1 MKKILGL
8 DLGTTSIGWAFVN
21 EAESND
27 EHSSIIKL
35 GVRVN
40 PLSSDEIGNFQ
51 KGKSITTNAERTAKR
66 SARRNLQRYKL
77 RRNSLKEI
85 LISSGIIDKDSSL
98 YEPGNLSAFK
108 VYENRAKAVT
118 EQISL
123 IDFAK
128 VLLMI
133 NKKRGYKSSRKAKSD
148 DEGVMV
154 DSMGIAKLLYEK
166 GITPG
171 EYTLSLLK
179 QGKTNIPDFYI
190 SDLQS
195 EYDKIWECQS
205 KFYPDILTDE
215 FKTQLIGKGNKNTS
229 SIFLAKYKIYT
240 ADNKG
245 KDKKLQAYSWRA
257 KAVSEKL
264 NIEEVAYVISDLNGI
279 INNSSGYLGAISDR
293 SKELYFNNQTIGQYL
308 WENIKKNPHYSI
320 KNKVFYRQDYI
331 EEFDRIWDTQS
342 IYHKEL
348 TEDLKKVI
356 KDNIIFYQRPL
367 KSQKGLIS
375 FCELESKQVTVNVNG
390 KDKVKTLGCRVCPKS
405 SPLFQEF
412 KIWQGLNNIQV
423 KDKSGSRFL
432 TDDEKKILYKEVSY
446 KPKISD
452 KAALSL
458 LFNNTKGLSLNYKS
472 IEGNSTI
479 SALFKAF
486 NKIVE
491 ASGHGSYDF
500 ESMDSAQT
508 LELVREVFGTI
519 GIDISITSF
528 NPLLKS
534 KEIETQPMYML
545 WHLLYSYEGDKSV
558 SGIASLI
565 DKLSTDFGLAPEY
578 AKILASVT
586 FQPDY
591 GSLSSKAIKKILPYL
606 MEGNVYSQACEYAGY
621 KHSKNSLTKEELDT
635 KELKPRLEELPK
647 NSLRNPVVEK
657 ILNQMVNVVNSVIDE
672 YGTPDEVRIELAR
685 ELKKSAKE
693 KEDDVKMIA
702 QATKANE
709 DIKKI
714 IQSEF
719 NIQHVSKNDIIRYKL
734 YKELEPRGYKTL
746 YSNTYIPKEDIF
758 SNKFDIEHIIPQA
771 RLFDD
776 SFSNKT
782 LEARDINIEK
792 GSSTAYDYILN
803 KWGNDAIEQYEYSIK
818 ELLEKGYITRA
829 KYNKLKLKG
838 EEIGEG
844 FIDRELRDSQYIA
857 KKSKELLESIVRRV
871 ISTTGSITKRLRED
885 WQLIDVMQEL
895 NWDKYNKLGLTQVIE
910 GRDGKRI
917 KRIKDWTKRNDHR
930 HHAMDAL
937 TIAFTKESYIQYL
950 NNLNARSDKGSS
962 IYAIQQKE
970 LERDANNKLVFKLP
984 VQNFRSEAKKHLES
998 VIVSIKAKNKVT
1010 TSNYNITK
1018 AGSGNKNRTLQLTP
1032 RGQLHLET
1040 VYAKRRRYDT
1050 RYEKV
1055 NASFTQARIMMVAN
1069 KRERLALL
1077 NRLKEYSFD
1086 PKKAFTGKNTLEKN
1100 PIYLDSAKTI
1110 SIPSKVKM
1118 VDYENIYTIRKDI
1131 SPDLNIDKVVDAGI
1145 RKILQDRLDMFGGDP
1160 KKAFSNLDINPIW
1173 LNKEKGISIKRVSIF
1188 GISNAIALHKKRDY
1202 NGNIIL
1208 DCNGTAIES
1217 DFVNTGNNHHVAI
1230 YRDIDGNLQESIVSF
1245 YEATKRASNG
1255 MPIVDRE
1262 YNKEL
1267 GWEFLFTMKQNE
1279 CFVFPNPDTGFNP
1292 KEIDLKDSANYSIIS
1307 PNLYRVQKLAS
1318 KYYVFR
1324 HHLETG
1330 IEDRKE
1336 LQNITWKRIQSL
1348 NQMDGLIKVR
1358 INHIGKIVDV
1368 GE

>member
-1 MKKILGL
+1 
-8 DLGTTSIGWAFVN
+8 
-21 EAESND
+21 
-27 EHSSIIKL
+27 
-35 GVRVN
+35 
-40 PLSSDEIGNFQ
+40 
-51 KGKSITTNAERTAKR
+51 
-66 SARRNLQRYKL
+66 
-77 RRNSLKEI
+77 
-85 LISSGIIDKDSSL
+85 
-98 YEPGNLSAFK
+98 
-108 VYENRAKAVT
+108 
-118 EQISL
+118 
-123 IDFAK
+123 
-128 VLLMI
+128 
-133 NKKRGYKSSRKAKSD
+133 
-148 DEGVMV
+148 
-154 DSMGIAKLLYEK
+154 
-166 GITPG
+166 
-171 EYTLSLLK
+171 
-179 QGKTNIPDFYI
+179 
-190 SDLQS
+190 
-195 EYDKIWECQS
+195 
-205 KFYPDILTDE
+205 
-215 FKTQLIGKGNKNTS
+215 
-229 SIFLAKYKIYT
+229 
-240 ADNKG
+240 
-245 KDKKLQAYSWRA
+245 
-257 KAVSEKL
+257 
-264 NIEEVAYVISDLNGI
+264 
-279 INNSSGYLGAISDR
+279 
-293 SKELYFNNQTIGQYL
+293 
-308 WENIKKNPHYSI
+308 
-320 KNKVFYRQDYI
+320 
-331 EEFDRIWDTQS
+331 
-342 IYHKEL
+342 
-348 TEDLKKVI
+348 
-356 KDNIIFYQRPL
+356 
-367 KSQKGLIS
+367 
-375 FCELESKQVTVNVNG
+375 
-390 KDKVKTLGCRVCPKS
+390 
-405 SPLFQEF
+405 
-412 KIWQGLNNIQV
+412 
-423 KDKSGSRFL
+423 
-432 TDDEKKILYKEVSY
+432 
-446 KPKISD
+446 
-452 KAALSL
+452 
-458 LFNNTKGLSLNYKS
+458 
-472 IEGNSTI
+472 
-479 SALFKAF
+479 
-486 NKIVE
+486 
-491 ASGHGSYDF
+491 
-500 ESMDSAQT
+500 
-508 LELVREVFGTI
+508 
-519 GIDISITSF
+519 
-528 NPLLKS
+528 
-534 KEIETQPMYML
+534 
-545 WHLLYSYEGDKSV
+545 
-558 SGIASLI
+558 
-565 DKLSTDFGLAPEY
+565 
-578 AKILASVT
+578 
-586 FQPDY
+586 
-591 GSLSSKAIKKILPYL
+591 
-606 MEGNVYSQACEYAGY
+606 
-621 KHSKNSLTKEELDT
+621 
-635 KELKPRLEELPK
+635 
-647 NSLRNPVVEK
+647 

-693 KEDDVKMIA
+693 REDDVKMIA

-844 FIDRELRDSQYIA
+844 FIERELRDSQYIA

-1018 AGSGNKNRTLQLTP
+1018 AGYGNKNRALQLTP

-1040 VYAKRRRYDT
+1040 VYAKKRRYAT

-1055 NASFTQARIMMVAN
+1055 NALFTQERIMMVAN
-1069 KRERLALL
+1069 KKERLALL
-1077 NRLKEYSFD
+1077 SRLKEYSFD

-1100 PIYLDSAKTI
+1100 PIYIDSAKTI

-1118 VDYENIYTIRKDI
+1118 VDYENTYTIRKDI
-1131 SPDLNIDKVVDAGI
+1131 SPDLNIDKVVDARI
-1145 RKILQDRLDMFGGDP
+1145 RKILQDRLDMFEGDP
-1160 KKAFSNLDINPIW
+1160 RKAFSNLDINPIW
-1173 LNKEKGISIKRVSIF
+1173 LNKEKGVSIKRVSIF
-1188 GISNAIALHKKRDY
+1188 GISNAIALHTKRDH

-1208 DCNGTAIES
+1208 DCNGAAIES

-1230 YRDIDGNLQESIVSF
+1230 YRDMDGNLQESIVSF

-1255 MPIVDRE
+1255 MPVVDRE

-1279 CFVFPNPDTGFNP
+1279 CFVFPNADTGFNP

-1318 KYYVFR
+1318 KDYNFR

-1336 LQNITWKRIQSL
+1336 LQNITWKRIRSL